1 MESCISRP
9 YNFFIIILMNSN
21 EKFDIKIKESYI
33 IK

>member
-1 MESCISRP
+1 
-9 YNFFIIILMNSN
+9 MNSN